1 MRRSATL
8 VPIFLLA
15 AACSSTSGTGGT
27 GSTTDPSS
35 GDRIIS
41 TPSSPAPSIS
51 ASASGSGET
60 EIESEDSALGP
71 ILTDS
76 EGRTLYLFLQ
86 DRNATSTCAGSCAQ
100 TWPAVTTTGT
110 PKAGDGVSGKLGT
123 SERADGTTQVTIA
136 GHPLYTYASDAA
148 PGDTNGQGV
157 GQVWFVV
164 SPKGSPV
171 KH

>member
-1 MRRSATL
+1 MRRSAML
-8 VPIFLLA
+8 LPLFLLA
-15 AACSSTSGTGGT
+15 VACSSTSGTGGT
-27 GSTTDPSS
+27 GSTTDPST

-41 TPSSPAPSIS
+41 TPSSPAPAIS
-51 ASASGSGET
+51 SASGSGET
-60 EIESEDSALGP
+60 EIESEDSAFGP

-76 EGRTLYLFLQ
+76 QGRTLYVFLQ
-86 DRNATSTCAGSCAQ
+86 DANGTSTCEGSCAQ

-110 PKAGDGVSGKLGT
+110 PKAGDGVTGKLGT
-123 SERADGTTQVTIA
+123 SERGDGTTQLTIE
-136 GHPLYTYASDAA
+136 GHPLYTYANDAA

-157 GQVWFVV
+157 GEVWFVV